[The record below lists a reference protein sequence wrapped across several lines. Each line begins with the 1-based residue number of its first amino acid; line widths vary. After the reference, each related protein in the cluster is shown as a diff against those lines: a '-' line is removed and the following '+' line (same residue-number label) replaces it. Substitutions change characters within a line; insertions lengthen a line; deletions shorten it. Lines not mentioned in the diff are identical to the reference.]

1 MIDLKL
7 LQKDFDTMSA
17 KLTRKGVDVA
27 LLEKL
32 KEKSEELKVAKI
44 NFETLQALQNSMSK
58 EFGVYKKEGK
68 DISEL
73 KAKVDA
79 NKIEIAKVLDI
90 QREKTAEL
98 ESMAMAIPNVP
109 DDSVPDGAV
118 EDDTSIVSPCVCVS
132 PIVYLIR
139 IYSAGFNMMSFKRT

>member
-58 EFGVYKKEGK
+58 EFGVYKREGK

-109 DDSVPDGAV
+109 DAV
-118 EDDTSIVSPCVCVS
+118 VIGFLNSILPSLVFNLFIPNH
-132 PIVYLIR
+132 LITGK
-139 IYSAGFNMMSFKRT
+139 YRTIFANR